1 MGNDTSVPTGYIAS
15 VPLVGL
21 AALLLLLG
29 GITGSTALLVGT
41 IVAICAILVLNR
53 PFLRLLHLHGG
64 TAVGTLGAGLL
75 LVELFTAGLG
85 SVYGIATFIAGK
97 KY

>member
-1 MGNDTSVPTGYIAS
+1 MKTLPSF
-15 VPLVGL
+15 
-21 AALLLLLG
+21 AAG
-29 GITGSTALLVGT
+29 
-41 IVAICAILVLNR
+41 
-53 PFLRLLHLHGG
+53 LRLAYSIIAHRIAFPLLF
-64 TAVGTLGAGLL
+64 LGAGLL